1 MRNNESSALCSDS
14 DRQRPFSVI
23 APVTIEWILQAGETM
38 SSRKFIENADS
49 AADFLSLLGN
59 SKRLIIMSYLLEGEL
74 SVGAIAEKVEL
85 SQSALSQHLA
95 KLRSGN
101 LVQTRRDRQMIYY
114 SCKSEAVRQLL
125 EALEEIYG
133 GRDARFGRTNGEN
146 RAAERSVS

>member
-1 MRNNESSALCSDS
+1 
-14 DRQRPFSVI
+14 
-23 APVTIEWILQAGETM
+23 M
-38 SSRKFIENADS
+38 SSRKFVENADS
-49 AADFLSLLGN
+49 AAEFLSLLGN
-59 SKRLIIMSYLLEGEL
+59 SKRLIIMSHLLDGEL
-74 SVGAIAEKVEL
+74 SVGAIGEKVQL

-133 GRDARFGRTNGEN
+133 GRDIRLGRANGGN